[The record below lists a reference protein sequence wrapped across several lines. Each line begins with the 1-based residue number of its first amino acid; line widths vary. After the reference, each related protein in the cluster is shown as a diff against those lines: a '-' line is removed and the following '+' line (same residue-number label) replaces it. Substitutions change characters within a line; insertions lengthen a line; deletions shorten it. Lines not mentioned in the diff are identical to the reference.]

1 MYRIAVCD
9 DSEQDRRDIYNIAAE
24 AFDRLN
30 ITAELVLFDGA
41 GALLDALSRESAQYD
56 LFLLDVLMD
65 EKNGIELAEL
75 LRQRGNRSHIIFVS
89 VSKDYAIDGYK
100 VSADDYLLKP
110 LTVESLIASVKRL
123 FQEKKVAVFKN
134 LNGSVRLVPAEEIRW
149 MEIYGH
155 TIHVHTLNGSFAIR
169 DTLDNLAKVL
179 PGPPFVRCHRSY
191 IINLE
196 HVQEI
201 NKTRAVLTDGRQ
213 LPVSHR
219 YSMIVQQAVVAHTEE
234 SIIFF

>member
-41 GALLDALSRESAQYD
+41 GALLDALSQESAQYD

-123 FQEKKVAVFKN
+123 FQEKKVAVFK
-134 LNGSVRLVPAEEIRW
+134 I
-149 MEIYGH
+149 
-155 TIHVHTLNGSFAIR
+155 
-169 DTLDNLAKVL
+169 
-179 PGPPFVRCHRSY
+179 
-191 IINLE
+191 
-196 HVQEI
+196 
-201 NKTRAVLTDGRQ
+201 
-213 LPVSHR
+213 
-219 YSMIVQQAVVAHTEE
+219 
-234 SIIFF
+234 